1 MAKTNLTLDDIKK
14 ESYLLVFM
22 LNHEDSDPTKP
33 FNIQKDGLDFIRF
46 GGTKNIRSLQSMLQ
60 TLKKKGHVVNVS
72 HGSWILT
79 TKGMKDAEYWM
90 KVCGQKRVK
99 PASTGKNSGKDQSS
113 LEEKFAMVEAE
124 LDGLRVEITMA
135 NHTNEYLDEQNNLLR
150 EENSKL
156 KKKLEMIQQLLA

>member
-14 ESYLLVFM
+14 EGYLLVFM
-22 LNHEDSDPTKP
+22 LNHEDSDPIP
-33 FNIQKDGLDFIRF
+33 FKIQKDGWDFIRF
-46 GGTKNIRSLQSMLQ
+46 GGTKNIRSLQSMFQ
-60 TLKKKGHVVNVS
+60 TLKRNGRVVNVS

-79 TKGMKDAEYWM
+79 TKGVKDAEHWM

-99 PASTGKNSGKDQSS
+99 PASAGKNSGKDQTS
-113 LEEKFAMVEAE
+113 LEEKLAMIEAE

-150 EENSKL
+150 EENNKL
-156 KKKLEMIQQLLA
+156 KKKIEMIQQLLA

>member
-1 MAKTNLTLDDIKK
+1 MAKTYLTLDDIKK

-33 FNIQKDGLDFIRF
+33 FNIQKDGWDFIRF

-60 TLKKKGHVVNVS
+60 TLKRKGRVVNYS
-72 HGSWILT
+72 HGSWMLT
-79 TKGMKDAEYWM
+79 TKGVKDAEHWL
-90 KVCGQKRVK
+90 KKCGRDRVK
-99 PASTGKNSGKDQSS
+99 PASAVKNGGKDQTS

-156 KKKLEMIQQLLA
+156 KKKIEMIQRLLA